1 MLLGCVLVGTIAS
14 VAAAVCGALC
24 LWRLRPR
31 REPEP
36 VAAEATEDEG
46 DAELREGILN
56 LMRYTPEGKRE
67 EEE

>member
-1 MLLGCVLVGTIAS
+1 MLLGCVMVGMVAS

-31 REPEP
+31 KEPEP
-36 VAAEATEDEG
+36 VAMDAPEDEG

>member
-1 MLLGCVLVGTIAS
+1 MVLGCVFIGMVAS

-24 LWRLRPR
+24 LWRLRAR
-31 REPEP
+31 KEPEP
-36 VAAEATEDEG
+36 VAMETGEDEG
-46 DAELREGILN
+46 DVELREGILN